1 MSAALS
7 AAAEGLATM
16 MVIDAVLT
24 KSRSTVG
31 GCSGTSCG
39 GGAPAVWVLSGEFAG
54 RPGDP
59 AQAVSTLKRGHARN
73 CQRREAETQPAR
85 KLVHR

>member
-1 MSAALS
+1 
-7 AAAEGLATM
+7 M

-59 AQAVSTLKRGHARN
+59 AQAVSTLSAATPVTANAAKRRPN
-73 CQRREAETQPAR
+73 LRESWFIDEI
-85 KLVHR
+85 